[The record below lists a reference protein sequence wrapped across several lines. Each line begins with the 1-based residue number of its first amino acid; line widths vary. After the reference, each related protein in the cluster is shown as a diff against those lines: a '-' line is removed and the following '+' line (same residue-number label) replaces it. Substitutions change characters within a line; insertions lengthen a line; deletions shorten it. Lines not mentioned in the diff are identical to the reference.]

1 MIEQGNDSRYVEINA
16 SSKNRGSNIS
26 ALSAITFSVVLNGLM
41 LWGFAMSMRSS
52 ELSNSNIVSNNYSSQ
67 PSVINAILVKP
78 GVGALKPQVSKSVVQ
93 QRNSFKTEHGAATP
107 TIPNRLDVQ
116 GTSNASARN
125 KSIEESIKGN
135 IKSSIKRSTAPVNTL
150 KPDPNLPELM
160 PAPISSPS
168 AKEIK
173 RATSNYINHLEQ
185 GRLQQLAKDV
195 INKRKNAS
203 ALGERKIIK
212 PFKSE
217 EELLIES
224 MQIVVDCTTKKGAL
238 FNFLSRNK
246 GVVLEDR
253 DLPSFSHSS
262 AWPREGT
269 VKCRD
274 HSNFSEYI
282 DKRLK
287 N

>member
-1 MIEQGNDSRYVEINA
+1 MMIEQGNGSRYIEIKV
-16 SSKNRGSNIS
+16 SPQKRGVNTS
-26 ALSAITFSVVLNGLM
+26 ALSAISLSVVLNGLM
-41 LWGFAMSMRSS
+41 LLGFAMSMRSS
-52 ELSNSNIVSNNYSSQ
+52 EPSNSNIVSNNYFSQ
-67 PSVINAILVKP
+67 HSVIKAILIKPSV
-78 GVGALKPQVSKSVVQ
+78 GVLQPQVSKSVVQ
-93 QRNSFKTEHGAATP
+93 QSNSLKIEGSTATP
-107 TIPNRLDVQ
+107 AIPSKQEGQ
-116 GTSNASARN
+116 GDSNVSARN
-125 KSIEESIKGN
+125 EGIEESIKGN
-135 IKSSIKRSTAPVNTL
+135 IKNTTAPVNTL

-160 PAPISSPS
+160 PAPISLPS
-168 AKEIK
+168 AIEIK
-173 RATSNYINHLEQ
+173 RAASNYIKHLEQ
-185 GRLQQLAKDV
+185 ARLQHLAEDA

-203 ALGERKIIK
+203 AQGERKIIK

-262 AWPREGT
+262 AWPSEGT

-282 DKRLK
+282 DKRVK
-287 N
+287 K

>member
-1 MIEQGNDSRYVEINA
+1 MMIEQGNDSRYVGINT
-16 SSKNRGSNIS
+16 SPQNRGFNIS

-52 ELSNSNIVSNNYSSQ
+52 EPSNSNTFSNNYSSQ
-67 PSVINAILVKP
+67 PSVISAILIKP
-78 GVGALKPQVSKSVVQ
+78 GVGALKPQVSKRVVQ

-116 GTSNASARN
+116 GTSNVSARN
-125 KSIEESIKGN
+125 KGIEESIKGN
-135 IKSSIKRSTAPVNTL
+135 IKNTTAPVNTL

-195 INKRKNAS
+195 INIRKNAS
-203 ALGERKIIK
+203 ALSERKIIK

-224 MQIVVDCTTKKGAL
+224 MQIVVDCNTKKGAL

>member
-1 MIEQGNDSRYVEINA
+1 MIEQGNGSRYIEIKV
-16 SSKNRGSNIS
+16 SPQKRGVNTS
-26 ALSAITFSVVLNGLM
+26 ALSAISLSVVLNGLM
-41 LWGFAMSMRSS
+41 LLGFAMSMRSS
-52 ELSNSNIVSNNYSSQ
+52 EPSNSNIVSNNYFSQ
-67 PSVINAILVKP
+67 HSVIKAILIKPSV
-78 GVGALKPQVSKSVVQ
+78 GVLQPQVSKSVVQ
-93 QRNSFKTEHGAATP
+93 QSNSLKIEGSTATP
-107 TIPNRLDVQ
+107 AIPSKQEGQ
-116 GTSNASARN
+116 GDSNVSARN
-125 KSIEESIKGN
+125 EGIEESIKGN
-135 IKSSIKRSTAPVNTL
+135 IKNTTAPVNTL

-160 PAPISSPS
+160 PAPISLPS
-168 AKEIK
+168 AIEIK
-173 RATSNYINHLEQ
+173 RAASNYIKHLEQ
-185 GRLQQLAKDV
+185 ARLQHLAEDA

-203 ALGERKIIK
+203 AQGERKIIK

-262 AWPREGT
+262 AWPSEGT

-282 DKRLK
+282 DKRVK
-287 N
+287 K